1 MILELENICISYS
14 DRRGDVSSI
23 LSGVNLSVEK
33 GTVTALIG
41 GNGAGKTT
49 LFNIVSGFEKAGSG
63 VVRLDGE
70 DITGMPPHLVSRKG
84 VGRLFQGR
92 QLMGDLTLME
102 NMKVASAGMTGERPL
117 DFLLK
122 GRDVPTSEAERETSA
137 RQILSRLFG
146 DDSKFLGMLDKK
158 ASEFSYGE
166 QRLIA
171 MARLLMGKYR
181 LLLLDEPT
189 SGVHPRHIDTF
200 RNVIR
205 RLVEQEGK
213 TVFLIEHNMGF
224 VRSVADHCH
233 YLAEGKIVM
242 GGRTSDVLDDPVIRK
257 DYMGL

>member
-102 NMKVASAGMTGERPL
+102 N
-117 DFLLK
+117 
-122 GRDVPTSEAERETSA
+122 
-137 RQILSRLFG
+137 
-146 DDSKFLGMLDKK
+146 
-158 ASEFSYGE
+158 
-166 QRLIA
+166 
-171 MARLLMGKYR
+171 
-181 LLLLDEPT
+181 
-189 SGVHPRHIDTF
+189 
-200 RNVIR
+200 
-205 RLVEQEGK
+205 
-213 TVFLIEHNMGF
+213 
-224 VRSVADHCH
+224 
-233 YLAEGKIVM
+233 
-242 GGRTSDVLDDPVIRK
+242 
-257 DYMGL
+257 